1 MEEYGALEENV
12 YSTMEEYGALEEN
25 SRTVEEYGALE
36 ENVLYNGRIWGFRGK
51 YLVQW
56 KSVGL

>member
-36 ENVLYNGRIWGFRGK
+36 E
-51 YLVQW
+51 W

>member
-25 SRTVEEYGALE
+25 SRTVEEYGGLE
-36 ENVLYNGRIWGFRGK
+36 E
-51 YLVQW
+51 W